1 MSVKHKTQVVGF
13 LGPEGTFSETAAR
26 VYFENSATGV
36 PQYKSWRSIKEVFH
50 AVERQHCDIGVV
62 PVENSSEGAV
72 NATQD
77 CLVDSDLRI
86 VGEIILPISQNLLV
100 SIDYPDSFISKIVS
114 HKQSLAQCGDW
125 IKEHYPQAV
134 LEECES
140 NSVAA
145 EIASSNKGVGVI
157 AGPSV
162 VEPYR
167 LKIRSENIQDLSHN
181 STRFLLLSGDEF
193 LKLPHTQEDFKTS
206 LVLRSENKP
215 GALYDILG
223 PFAALGVDLVRL
235 ESRPSKTVAWE
246 YVFFIDCVGEYQ
258 ALKSSGLFSQLEPVT
273 IDLKC
278 LGSYVTLIDGRPH

>member
-1 MSVKHKTQVVGF
+1 MKHKTQVVGF
-13 LGPEGTFSETAAR
+13 LGPEGTFSEAAAR
-26 VYFENSATGV
+26 AYFENSAMGV
-36 PQYKSWRSIKEVFH
+36 QHYKSWRSIKEVFR

-100 SIDYPDSFISKIVS
+100 SIDYPDSSISKIVS

-125 IKEHYPQAV
+125 LKKHYPQAV

-140 NSVAA
+140 NSIAA
-145 EIASSNKGVGVI
+145 EIASFNKGVGVI
-157 AGPSV
+157 AGQRV
-162 VEPYR
+162 VGPYR
-167 LKIRSENIQDLSHN
+167 LKIKSQNIQDFSHN
-181 STRFLLLSGDEF
+181 STRFLLLSRDEF
-193 LKLPHTQEDFKTS
+193 LKLPHAQEDFKTS
-206 LVLRSENKP
+206 LILRSENKP

-223 PFAALGVDLVRL
+223 PFASFGVDLVRL

-246 YVFFIDCVGEYQ
+246 YIFFIDFVGEYQ
-258 ALKSSGLFSQLEPVT
+258 VLESSELFRQLEPVT
-273 IDLKC
+273 TDLKC
-278 LGSYVTLIDGRPH
+278 LGSYVTLFDGRPD